1 MAGED
6 LAGVEDELPLDE
18 EVEPDEEVELDDE
31 PELDEELEL
40 AGVEGTGGLPRSSRA
55 LSRRSSRSLL
65 ETGELSLLLEAGE
78 EG

>member
-1 MAGED
+1 VELFAG
-6 LAGVEDELPLDE
+6 LEDELELDE
-18 EVEPDEEVELDDE
+18 EPELVEEVEADDA
-31 PELDEELEL
+31 PELDEELEP

-65 ETGELSLLLEAGE
+65 EAGALSPLLEAGV